1 MSSIL
6 TAAGCSAFS
15 VVLVLLLILY
25 FGEPV

>member
-6 TAAGCSAFS
+6 TAAGCSALS
-15 VVLVLLLILY
+15 VALVLLLILY